1 MMLTC
6 LDLMGGGNPHADD
19 LKELQMDSSVLG
31 EEAD

>member
-1 MMLTC
+1 MLTC
-6 LDLMGGGNPHADD
+6 LDLRGEGNPQADN